1 MVKDPSARIS
11 ATIITLNEEKN
22 IRECLESLSWADEI
36 VVLDSESHDR
46 TVEIARD
53 FTDKVFIEP
62 WTGQGAHKNRA
73 MDLAQ
78 GPWIFSIDADERVTP
93 ELATEIRD
101 AAGKG
106 KHHAYALRRKN
117 IYRGQWIRHSGWWPD
132 WVTRLFRKGQARFND
147 RMIHEAL
154 TLEGPIGRLE
164 EPLLHYSFED
174 VGSFIERASRYA
186 THLAEMMYCQGK
198 RASLLT
204 ALSHASF
211 ECLNTYLFRRG
222 FLDGGAG
229 VLIAVSN
236 GVGTFYKYMMLRE
249 KGLPNPSDPEM
260 QRHRS

>member
-1 MVKDPSARIS
+1 MVKDPNARIS

-53 FTDKVFIEP
+53 FTDRVFIEP

-78 GPWIFSIDADERVTP
+78 GPWIFSIDADERATP

-106 KHHAYALRRKN
+106 KHDAYALRRKN
-117 IYRGQWIRHSGWWPD
+117 IYQGQWIRHSGWWPD

-147 RMIHEAL
+147 RVIHEAL
-154 TLEGPIGRLE
+154 TLEGSIGRLE

-174 VGSFIERASRYA
+174 VGAFIERASRYA
-186 THLAEMMYCQGK
+186 AHLAEMMYGQGK

-249 KGLPNPSDPEM
+249 KGLPKYQST
-260 QRHRS
+260 